1 METRKEIAA
10 EKKRCGSHNCTQAVL
25 CTYHDFAGMEEETIK
40 NAGNA
45 FAAGMGNM
53 EGTCGAIVGAGII
66 LGLATQDK
74 AKSVK
79 GMRQI
84 MDKFKQRNGATQCKL
99 LKGVGTGKVLREC
112 LFAWLTLLNFWKK
125 SWKRKAYRNYLF
137 FRML

>member
-53 EGTCGAIVGAGII
+53 EETCGAIVGAGII

-79 GMRQI
+79 GMR
-84 MDKFKQRNGATQCKL
+84 
-99 LKGVGTGKVLREC
+99 
-112 LFAWLTLLNFWKK
+112 
-125 SWKRKAYRNYLF
+125 
-137 FRML
+137 

>member
-1 METRKEIAA
+1 MTMETRKEIAA
-10 EKKRCGSHNCTQAVL
+10 EKKRCDSHNCTQAVL
-25 CTYHDFAGMEEETIK
+25 CTYHDFTGMDEETIK

-53 EGTCGAIVGAGII
+53 EGTCGALVGAGIV

-74 AKSVK
+74 AKSIK
-79 GMRQI
+79 GMRMI

-112 LFAWLTLLNFWKK
+112 PLCVADASEFLEEILEKEGIQK
-125 SWKRKAYRNYLF
+125 
-137 FRML
+137 